1 MFARTGECYAP
12 DASPAPPFHTTG
24 TQRQVPHSLAGV
36 GAGPCVPR
44 GLPKEGRA
52 SVKPHCPFDAC
63 WRLSVGGSSVKINP
77 CIDMSFPV
85 APTLQAR
92 VGAFSFLLDVYRK
105 AHPQAKM
112 DQSPPCC
119 DRLSLIS
126 TVCQEEKHEGHVVIR
141 FFFPETHDIRRID
154 IQSMTV
160 DSPSWASPVQA
171 HNVLRK
177 VPIVP

>member
-1 MFARTGECYAP
+1 M
-12 DASPAPPFHTTG
+12 
-24 TQRQVPHSLAGV
+24 LALV
-36 GAGPCVPR
+36 C
-44 GLPKEGRA
+44 GRLERKK
-52 SVKPHCPFDAC
+52 STLVLTCPFQ
-63 WRLSVGGSSVKINP
+63 WPQLSR
-77 CIDMSFPV
+77 
-85 APTLQAR
+85 QR

-105 AHPQAKM
+105 AHPQAKT

>member
-1 MFARTGECYAP
+1 MWRIIRIRFAREHCSRSMFARTGECYAP

-85 APTLQAR
+85 APTLQPKGWGFFFLAGR
-92 VGAFSFLLDVYRK
+92 VPEGPSTGQNGPITTLLR
-105 AHPQAKM
+105 PIILNFN
-112 DQSPPCC
+112 
-119 DRLSLIS
+119 RLS
-126 TVCQEEKHEGHVVIR
+126 G
-141 FFFPETHDIRRID
+141 
-154 IQSMTV
+154 
-160 DSPSWASPVQA
+160 
-171 HNVLRK
+171 RK
-177 VPIVP
+177 TRGARSYSILLSRNPRY